1 MFTPFCD
8 PTDSCFAC
16 PERADRSV
24 PPRRTL
30 RQDLDRESHIGL
42 QSPGTEGRL
51 RARKEAYV
59 LVNLYDFEAE
69 AGKVLDPKV
78 FDYYRGGARD
88 ELTLVDNRRA
98 FDRIRI
104 RHRVLRGIGERD
116 LSTTVQGTP
125 IDLPVLVAPMALQR
139 MAHPEGEG
147 GTAKGVAAAGTIMCV
162 STMATMSLEEVQ
174 AASPAPKWFQVYIYK
189 DRSVT
194 LDMVERAKAVGYDAL
209 ILTVDTPIVGMRE
222 RDVRNQFSMPDGLR
236 FANFEKYGLE
246 DMGVRGHGSQL
257 ARYSQDQFETALRW
271 EDVTWLAETAGLPVW
286 VKGLVHPED
295 AELAVQ
301 AGVGGIVVSN
311 HGARQLDTSIATI
324 DALPDVVAAV
334 RGRVEVLVDGGVRRG
349 TDIIKA
355 VALGARAVLL
365 GRPILYGLALEGQ
378 AGVERILGILRDELD
393 IDMALAGFRTI
404 DEIRTLGPGALTQLH
419 T

>member
-1 MFTPFCD
+1 M
-8 PTDSCFAC
+8 
-16 PERADRSV
+16 
-24 PPRRTL
+24 
-30 RQDLDRESHIGL
+30 
-42 QSPGTEGRL
+42 
-51 RARKEAYV
+51 
-59 LVNLYDFEAE
+59 LVNLHDFEVE
-69 AGKVLDPKV
+69 AGKVLDPTV

-125 IDLPVLVAPMALQR
+125 LSLPVLVAPMALQS

-147 GTAKGVAAAGTIMCV
+147 ATARGVAAAGTIMCV
-162 STMATMSLEEVQ
+162 STMATMSLEDVQ
-174 AASPAPKWFQVYIYK
+174 AASSAPKWFQVYIYK
-189 DRSVT
+189 DRAVT
-194 LDMVERAKAVGYDAL
+194 LDMVERAKAVGYQAL
-209 ILTVDTPIVGMRE
+209 ILTVDTPIVGVRE
-222 RDVRNQFSMPDGLR
+222 RDVRNRFSMPDGLR
-236 FANFEKYGLE
+236 FANFEKYGLQ

-295 AELAVQ
+295 AELAVA

-334 RGRVEVLVDGGVRRG
+334 RGRVEVLMDGGVRRG

-355 VALGARAVLL
+355 IAMGARAVLL
-365 GRPILYGLALEGQ
+365 GRPILYGLTLEGQ
-378 AGVERILGILRDELD
+378 VGVQRVLDVLREELD

-404 DEIRTLGPGALTQLH
+404 DEIRTLGPGALTQMH